1 MYTSWAPVVFWVL
14 LVPLLIVMLIVYLRS
29 KKFYRLIYI
38 TSVFTYAMTIMYW
51 IDAFRL
57 GRNAIVGL
65 LVASS
70 LAMIFVGWRV
80 HKSTD
85 KKKKKPTGHGGT
97 LAIISLVLI
106 GILVGLSAAP
116 YGWTVQTTTAP
127 SIKLDQLVTIYQE
140 GQVEYSK
147 PPVPVYTITVTNT
160 FIPRQYE
167 LPNAQACLYNTEK
180 GAGQWVGVSWDY
192 DSMRSE
198 FGPELNT
205 LEVYRGSKT
214 AVLNA
219 NSQPYYEPSVPVKAI
234 PTNTL
239 RETPEYDKLLLFI
252 SPQFNYEYV
261 ECTALKQ
268 SDLAR
273 AITIPIIKN

>member
-1 MYTSWAPVVFWVL
+1 MYASWAPVVFWVL

-29 KKFYRLIYI
+29 KRFYRLIYI

-51 IDAFRL
+51 IDAYKL

-70 LAMIFVGWRV
+70 LLMIIVGWRV

-97 LAIISLVLI
+97 LAIISLALI
-106 GILVGLSAAP
+106 GILVGLSAVP

-127 SIKLDQLVTIYQE
+127 SLKLDQVVSVYKE

-147 PPVPVYTITVTNT
+147 PPVPIYTITVTNT

-180 GAGQWVGVSWDY
+180 GAGQWANVAWDY
-192 DSMRSE
+192 EAMRSE
-198 FGPELNT
+198 FGPNLNT
-205 LEVYRGSKT
+205 MEVYRGSKT
-214 AVLNA
+214 AVLNV
-219 NSQPYYEPSVPVKAI
+219 NSQPYYETRPVKA
-234 PTNTL
+234 PVPADVPQ
-239 RETPEYDKLLLFI
+239 ETPEYDKLMIFL
-252 SPQFNYEYV
+252 SPQTSYDYV
-261 ECTALKQ
+261 ECSALKQ
-268 SDLAR
+268 SDFAR
-273 AITIPIIKN
+273 AITIPIIK

>member
-1 MYTSWAPVVFWVL
+1 MYASWAPVVFWVL

-29 KKFYRLIYI
+29 KRFYRLIYI

-51 IDAFRL
+51 IDAFKL

-70 LAMIFVGWRV
+70 LVMIFVGWRL

-106 GILVGLSAAP
+106 GILVGLSAVP
-116 YGWTVQTTTAP
+116 YGWTVQTTTVP
-127 SIKLDQLVTIYQE
+127 SLKLDQVVTVYKE

-147 PPVPVYTITVTNT
+147 PPVPIYTITVTNT

-180 GAGQWVGVSWDY
+180 GAGQWIGVSWDY
-192 DSMRSE
+192 DAMRSE

-214 AVLNA
+214 ATLNA
-219 NSQPYYEPSVPVKAI
+219 NSQPYYETRPVKA
-234 PTNTL
+234 PAPVDVTQ
-239 RETPEYDKLLLFI
+239 ETPEYDKLLLFI
-252 SPQFNYEYV
+252 SPQMTYEYV
-261 ECTALKQ
+261 ECTALKPTDF
-268 SDLAR
+268 SR
-273 AITIPIIKN
+273 AITIPIVD

>member
-1 MYTSWAPVVFWVL
+1 
-14 LVPLLIVMLIVYLRS
+14 
-29 KKFYRLIYI
+29 
-38 TSVFTYAMTIMYW
+38 MYW
-51 IDAFRL
+51 IDAYKL

-70 LAMIFVGWRV
+70 LVMIFVGWRL

-116 YGWTVQTTTAP
+116 YGWTVQTTTTP
-127 SIKLDQLVTIYQE
+127 SLKLDQLVTVYKE
-140 GQVEYSK
+140 GQIEYSK
-147 PPVPVYTITVTNT
+147 PPVPIYTVTVTNT

-180 GAGQWVGVSWDY
+180 GAGQWVNVGWDY
-192 DSMRSE
+192 EELHSE
-198 FGPELNT
+198 FGPDLNAM
-205 LEVYRGSKT
+205 EVYRGSKT

-219 NSQPYYEPSVPVKAI
+219 NSQPYYEPATPVKT
-234 PTNTL
+234 PVPPDTK

-252 SPQFNYEYV
+252 SPQLSYDYI
-261 ECTALKQ
+261 ECTALKP
-268 SDLAR
+268 SDFSK
-273 AITIPIIKN
+273 AITIPIIK

>member
-1 MYTSWAPVVFWVL
+1 MYASWAPVVFWVL

-29 KKFYRLIYI
+29 KRFYRLVYI

-51 IDAFRL
+51 IDAYRL

-70 LAMIFVGWRV
+70 LVMIFVGWRV
-80 HKSTD
+80 HKLTD
-85 KKKKKPTGHGGT
+85 KKKKKSTGHSGT
-97 LAIISLVLI
+97 LAILSLVLI
-106 GILVGLSAAP
+106 GILVGLSAVP
-116 YGWTVQTTTAP
+116 YGWTVQTTTVP
-127 SIKLDQLVTIYQE
+127 SLKLDQLITVYKE

-147 PPVPVYTITVTNT
+147 PPVPIYTITVTNK

-180 GAGQWVGVSWDY
+180 GAGQWVNVGWDY
-192 DSMRSE
+192 DAMRSE
-198 FGPELNT
+198 IGPDLNT
-205 LEVYRGSKT
+205 MEVYRGSKT

-219 NSQPYYEPSVPVKAI
+219 NNQPFYEPRPVKESVQDI
-234 PTNTL
+234 K
-239 RETPEYDKLLLFI
+239 RETPEYDKLLLFV
-252 SPQFNYEYV
+252 SPQMKYEYV
-261 ECTALKQ
+261 ECSALKQ

-273 AITIPIIKN
+273 AITIPIVK